1 VRIVWFSWKD
11 RGHPL
16 AGGAEV
22 VADQLATRLAKG
34 GHQVTLVAGGFPGA
48 QLELSRG
55 GYRIIRVG
63 GRYTSYFQAWRY
75 YHDHLRGQTDL
86 VIDECN
92 TMPFFAG
99 WYTGAPTYLLFHMLC
114 RQIWFYEF
122 PFPLSVVGY
131 LAEPVYLRLLK
142 RTPIITVSDSTK
154 RDLTRHHLFKPSAIT
169 IIPEA
174 VELPPVRS
182 TAAVT
187 KAAHPTLL
195 ILGSIRP
202 MKRTLD
208 AIIAF
213 ELARDHNAKLRLTIA
228 GNADHPYGR
237 RVLGYIKA
245 SRHATAI
252 TYAGSV
258 PNAQKLQL
266 LRRAHAILVTS
277 VKEGWGLI
285 VTEAAG
291 QGTPAI
297 AYNADGLRDSIQDGV
312 TGLLTPKNTPEAMAA
327 TITALLTDKAR
338 YTKLQRA
345 AHTAARKL
353 TFDRTYQAF
362 KRALGLK

>member
-22 VADQLATRLAKG
+22 VADQLATRLAKA
-34 GHQVTLVAGGFPGA
+34 GHQVTLITAGFPGA

-63 GRYTSYFQAWRY
+63 GRYTSYWQAWRY
-75 YHDHLRGQTDL
+75 YHDHLRGATDL

-92 TMPFFAG
+92 TMPFFAA
-99 WYTGAPTYLLFHMLC
+99 WYAQAPTVLLFHMLC

-122 PFPLSVVGY
+122 PFPLSLIGF

-142 RTPIITVSDSTK
+142 RGPVITVSDSTR
-154 RDLTRHHLFKPSAIT
+154 RDLTRHGFRSDTIT

-174 VELPPVRS
+174 VELPPVRGI
-182 TAAVT
+182 AAVT

-208 AIIAF
+208 AVKAF
-213 ELARDHNAKLRLTIA
+213 ELARDHNAKLRLTLA

-237 RVLGYIKA
+237 RVLEYIKA
-245 SRHATAI
+245 SRHASAI
-252 TYAGSV
+252 TYAGAV
-258 PNAQKLQL
+258 PSAQKLQL
-266 LRRAHAILVTS
+266 LRRAHALLVTS

-312 TGLLTPKNTPEAMAA
+312 TGLLTAQNTPEAMAA
-327 TITALLTDKAR
+327 AIADLLHDKTR

-345 AHTAARKL
+345 AHAAARKL
-353 TFDRTYQAF
+353 TFDRTYLAF
-362 KRALGLK
+362 KRALGLKP